1 MITQV
6 EIARRVGLD
15 VSSVNKILNKRQGP
29 VFRKETI
36 RKVFKIARDL
46 GYDFGRLKYAHRRRF
61 PRKELSLGV
70 ELYVYHKD
78 GSLYDQGVAT
88 VRDISLGGARI
99 SDVALPTG
107 SLPVTPFSVG
117 IRPMQKPADDIEIH
131 RPDRPAERQRRD
143 ELRRPVRQ
151 ARRHRR
157 EEAAPDLERVTFF
170 AGDPSKRL

>member
-61 PRKELSLGV
+61 PRKELSVGV
-70 ELYVYHKD
+70 EIYVYHKD

-88 VRDISLGGARI
+88 IRDISLGGARI
-99 SDVALPTG
+99 SDVTLPTG
-107 SLPVTPFSVG
+107 ALPVTPFTVG
-117 IRPMQKPADDIEIH
+117 IRPMQKPVDDIEIQGQIVRLH
-131 RPDRPAERQRRD
+131 INGTTIFGVQFGKLDGAMEKK
-143 ELRRPVRQ
+143 LRRI
-151 ARRHRR
+151 A
-157 EEAAPDLERVTFF
+157 L
-170 AGDPSKRL
+170 S

>member
-36 RKVFKIARDL
+36 RKVFKIARDM

-61 PRKELSLGV
+61 PRKELSVGV
-70 ELYVYHKD
+70 EIYVYHKD

-88 VRDISLGGARI
+88 MRDVSLGGARI

-107 SLPVTPFSVG
+107 SLPVTPFTVG
-117 IRPMQKPADDIEIH
+117 IRPMQKPGDDLELQGQIV
-131 RPDRPAERQRRD
+131 RLNANGATSFGVQFGKLDVVAEKK
-143 ELRRPVRQ
+143 LRRISN
-151 ARRHRR
+151 
-157 EEAAPDLERVTFF
+157 
-170 AGDPSKRL
+170 G

>member
-1 MITQV
+1 MVTQV

-36 RKVFKIARDL
+36 RKVFKIAKDL

-99 SDVALPTG
+99 CDVALPTG
-107 SLPVTPFSVG
+107 AIPVSPFTVG
-117 IRPMQKPADDIEIH
+117 IRPMQKPVDDIEIQGH
-131 RPDRPAERQRRD
+131 IVRLNVNGATSFGVQFAKLDLSTERK
-143 ELRRPVRQ
+143 LRRI
-151 ARRHRR
+151 AN
-157 EEAAPDLERVTFF
+157 
-170 AGDPSKRL
+170 G

>member
-36 RKVFKIARDL
+36 RKVFKIARDM

-61 PRKELSLGV
+61 PRKEMSLGV

-78 GSLYDQGVAT
+78 GSLYDQGVADRMPD
-88 VRDISLGGARI
+88 VRRQRNGWRSAIGYLELCS
-99 SDVALPTG
+99 
-107 SLPVTPFSVG
+107 
-117 IRPMQKPADDIEIH
+117 
-131 RPDRPAERQRRD
+131 RPAP
-143 ELRRPVRQ
+143 LSSMSRP
-151 ARRHRR
+151 
-157 EEAAPDLERVTFF
+157 
-170 AGDPSKRL
+170 

>member
-36 RKVFKIARDL
+36 RKVFKIARDM

-70 ELYVYHKD
+70 EIYVYHKD

-88 VRDISLGGARI
+88 MRDVSLGGAKI

-117 IRPMQKPADDIEIH
+117 IRPMQKPVDDIELQGQIV
-131 RPDRPAERQRRD
+131 RLNANGTTTFGVQFGKLDVNVEKK
-143 ELRRPVRQ
+143 LRRISN
-151 ARRHRR
+151 
-157 EEAAPDLERVTFF
+157 
-170 AGDPSKRL
+170 G

>member
-36 RKVFKIARDL
+36 RKVFKIARDM

-61 PRKELSLGV
+61 PRKELSVGV
-70 ELYVYHKD
+70 EIYVYHKD

-88 VRDISLGGARI
+88 MRDVSLGGARI

-107 SLPVTPFSVG
+107 SLPVTPFTVG
-117 IRPMQKPADDIEIH
+117 IRPMQKPADDLELQGQIV
-131 RPDRPAERQRRD
+131 RLNANGSTSFGVQFGKLDVVAEKK
-143 ELRRPVRQ
+143 LRRISN
-151 ARRHRR
+151 
-157 EEAAPDLERVTFF
+157 
-170 AGDPSKRL
+170 G

>member
-70 ELYVYHKD
+70 ELYIYHRD

-88 VRDISLGGARI
+88 LRDISMGGAKL
-99 SDVALPTG
+99 SDVALPT
-107 SLPVTPFSVG
+107 SAFPVTPFRVG
-117 IRPMQKPADDIEIH
+117 IRPMQKPVDDIEIQGSIV
-131 RPDRPAERQRRD
+131 RLNANGSTTFGVQFAKLD
-143 ELRRPVRQ
+143 EAVEKKLRRIS
-151 ARRHRR
+151 
-157 EEAAPDLERVTFF
+157 
-170 AGDPSKRL
+170 G

>member
-36 RKVFKIARDL
+36 RKVFKIARDM

-61 PRKELSLGV
+61 PRKEMSLGV

-88 VRDISLGGARI
+88 VRDISLGGAKI
-99 SDVALPTG
+99 CDVALPTG

-117 IRPMQKPADDIEIH
+117 IRPMQKPVDDIELQGTIV
-131 RPDRPAERQRRD
+131 RLNANGSTSFGVQFGKLDVAAEKK
-143 ELRRPVRQ
+143 LRRISN
-151 ARRHRR
+151 
-157 EEAAPDLERVTFF
+157 
-170 AGDPSKRL
+170 G

>member
-15 VSSVNKILNKRQGP
+15 VSSVNKILNKRAGP

-36 RKVFKIARDL
+36 RKVFKVAKDL

-88 VRDISLGGARI
+88 VRDLSLGGAKI
-99 SDVALPTG
+99 SDVALPTA
-107 SLPVTPFSVG
+107 SLPVTPSSSG
-117 IRPMQKPADDIEIH
+117 IRPMQTPADDITIH
-131 RPDRPAERQRRD
+131 AQLVP
-143 ELRRPVRQ
+143 L
-151 ARRHRR
+151 
-157 EEAAPDLERVTFF
+157 T
-170 AGDPSKRL
+170 

>member
-15 VSSVNKILNKRQGP
+15 VSSVNKTLNKRQGP

-36 RKVFKIARDL
+36 RKVFKIARDM

-70 ELYVYHKD
+70 ELYIYHRD

-88 VRDISLGGARI
+88 LRDISQGGAKI
-99 SDVALPTG
+99 SDVALPT
-107 SLPVTPFSVG
+107 SAFPVTPFRVG
-117 IRPMQKPADDIEIH
+117 IRPMQKPVDDIEIQGH
-131 RPDRPAERQRRD
+131 IVRLNANGGTTFGVQFGKLD
-143 ELRRPVRQ
+143 EAVEKKLRRIS
-151 ARRHRR
+151 
-157 EEAAPDLERVTFF
+157 
-170 AGDPSKRL
+170 G

>member
-36 RKVFKIARDL
+36 RKVFKITRDM

-61 PRKELSLGV
+61 PRKELSVGV
-70 ELYVYHKD
+70 EIYVYHKD

-88 VRDISLGGARI
+88 MRDVSLGGARI

-107 SLPVTPFSVG
+107 SLPVTPFTVG
-117 IRPMQKPADDIEIH
+117 IRPMQKPADDLELQGQIVRLNANGATSFGVQFGKLDVI
-131 RPDRPAERQRRD
+131 AEKK
-143 ELRRPVRQ
+143 LRRISN
-151 ARRHRR
+151 
-157 EEAAPDLERVTFF
+157 
-170 AGDPSKRL
+170 G

>member
-36 RKVFKIARDL
+36 RKVFKIARDM

-61 PRKELSLGV
+61 RRKELSVGV
-70 ELYVYHKD
+70 EIYVYHKD

-88 VRDISLGGARI
+88 MRDVSLGGARI

-107 SLPVTPFSVG
+107 SLPVTPFTVG
-117 IRPMQKPADDIEIH
+117 IRPMQKPVDDLEIQGQIV
-131 RPDRPAERQRRD
+131 RLNANGATSFGVQFGKLDPTAEKK
-143 ELRRPVRQ
+143 LRRISN
-151 ARRHRR
+151 
-157 EEAAPDLERVTFF
+157 
-170 AGDPSKRL
+170 G

>member
-36 RKVFKIARDL
+36 RKVFKVAKDL

-61 PRKELSLGV
+61 PRKEVSLGV
-70 ELYVYHKD
+70 ELYIYHKD

-88 VRDISLGGARI
+88 IRDLSVGGAKI

-107 SLPVTPFSVG
+107 ALPVSPFSVG
-117 IRPMQKPADDIEIH
+117 IRPMQKPVDDIEILGQIV
-131 RPDRPAERQRRD
+131 RLNANGATTFGIQFGKLESAI
-143 ELRRPVRQ
+143 EKKLRRISN
-151 ARRHRR
+151 
-157 EEAAPDLERVTFF
+157 
-170 AGDPSKRL
+170 G